1 MFCGQP
7 HHTQHA
13 PASIVASAPAKL
25 EIRPRSNRDRRQ
37 CVSRLSAEPY
47 CSIGIDALKRAVF
60 LPFLSPSLAFLPIR
74 ADFFRKSL

>member
-25 EIRPRSNRDRRQ
+25 EIGPRSNRDPRHA
-37 CVSRLSAEPY
+37 RLAIMRNPK
-47 CSIGIDALKRAVF
+47 CSIGINALKRADIPP
-60 LPFLSPSLAFLPIR
+60 LLSPSLAFLPIW
-74 ADFFRKSL
+74 ADFFRKLL

>member
-25 EIRPRSNRDRRQ
+25 EIRPRGNRDPRQ
-37 CVSRLSAEPY
+37 RAPRIYAEP
-47 CSIGIDALKRAVF
+47 
-60 LPFLSPSLAFLPIR
+60 
-74 ADFFRKSL
+74 